1 MQNPNNPN
9 NPKPEVP
16 PRATNY
22 PVPTMNNGANDQMFN
37 NKPQGNNGPM
47 FNNKPPIVPQRTNVS
62 VVPNQAQQFQILS
75 QNNQRAFQNSQV
87 PPPPVTRQTSSSTP
101 ANVPPRQTPVNTRT
115 DLPPPPPIPP
125 QYSNHTPTP
134 ANNGGA
140 YPSRNNTSSS
150 SNVQVNMPQNM
161 QHRRANSQ
169 KEFPSKPE
177 VPKKSNL
184 NIYRSASQLRTKFV
198 DMVKTVPSLGRT
210 FSTRRRQEKVRRL
223 SKFGGMNVH
232 TAYRNSLMVK
242 PKFENDLLL
251 KPQNPN
257 FIISIGIIVMIAAV
271 SLSIAIVALTNGGL
285 SEVKIHDIS
294 SEDSYGFIF
303 FSMFMVLIATT
314 GCISY
319 YKKWTP
325 LLITYAVFII
335 FGFIVQL
342 IIISLF
348 LNIYFHP
355 VVQMRNKWVDVLTID
370 EKSTI
375 QEDYQCCGFLSVIDH
390 GETSSMCFPDTGS
403 TTLPVKSGK
412 ALMNTINYLDLPLRK
427 RQDPGAPAD
436 NGGAAADN
444 GGGAADNGGA
454 AAPAGNGGAGAAAG
468 GGAAANTTNSGAAGA
483 GAPAAGGA
491 LSDDAQKIQDLKKFY
506 KLKDPNSYTMEDVK
520 EEGCANIIIKA
531 VKTGLLQYILI
542 EVLMAFSFV
551 AAFYFA
557 YIHFREQLD
566 IENEIDSARATFG

>member
-1 MQNPNNPN
+1 MQNPNNPE
-9 NPKPEVP
+9 PEIP
-16 PRATNY
+16 QRAKNY
-22 PVPTMNNGANDQMFN
+22 PIPTTNGGANVQMFN
-37 NKPQGNNGPM
+37 NRPQGNNGPM

-75 QNNQRAFQNSQV
+75 QNNQR

-101 ANVPPRQTPVNTRT
+101 ANVSQVPRQASTGTRT

-125 QYSNHTPTP
+125 QYSNHTPSP

-150 SNVQVNMPQNM
+150 SNVQVNMSQNI

-169 KEFPSKPE
+169 RDYPSKPE
-177 VPKKSNL
+177 APKKSNIS
-184 NIYRSASQLRTKFV
+184 IYRSASQLRTKFV
-198 DMVKTVPSLGRT
+198 DMVKTVPSLGRN
-210 FSTRRRQEKVRRL
+210 FSTKRRQEKVRRL

-242 PKFENDLLL
+242 PKFENELLL

-271 SLSIAIVALTNGGL
+271 SLSIALIALVNGGL

-294 SEDSYGFIF
+294 SEDAYGFIF
-303 FSMFMVLIATT
+303 FSMFMILIATT

-412 ALMNTINYLDLPLRK
+412 ALMNTLNYLDLPLRK
-427 RQDPGAPAD
+427 RQDPGAAAD
-436 NGGAAADN
+436 NAGAAANDGGAANGGAAAN
-444 GGGAADNGGA
+444 GGGAANKTN
-454 AAPAGNGGAGAAAG
+454 APGAGA
-468 GGAAANTTNSGAAGA
+468 
-483 GAPAAGGA
+483 
-491 LSDDAQKIQDLKKFY
+491 LSTDDTQKIQDLKQFY
-506 KLKDPNSYTMEDVK
+506 KLKDPNSYTKEDIK
-520 EEGCANIIIKA
+520 EEGCANVIVNA

-566 IENEIDSARATFG
+566 LENEIDSARATFG